1 MVKQAPLID
10 GLIDAF
16 SRLPGIGRK
25 TASRLAFHI
34 LRAPKEEA
42 EALARGIV
50 EVREKIRLCSECF
63 NLTDEDPCTICRDNE
78 RTAEEICVVEEPND
92 LLAIENTGS
101 FKGKYHILHGNLR
114 PLDGIG
120 PEHIRIKELL
130 NRLEEGGVRE
140 VILATNPTREGGAT
154 AVYLTQLIKPLGIK
168 VTRIASGVPV
178 GGEIEYTDSV
188 TLSMAME
195 GRKEM

>member
-50 EVREKIRLCSECF
+50 EVKEKIRLCSECF

>member
-50 EVREKIRLCSECF
+50 EVKEKIRLCSECF
-63 NLTDEDPCTICRDNE
+63 NLTDEDPCTLCRDNE

>member
-50 EVREKIRLCSECF
+50 EVKEKIRLCSECF

-92 LLAIENTGS
+92 LLAIENTGA